1 MIEDGL
7 FEKFPCEAIFGMHNR
22 ANLPIGHFTV
32 RSGPM
37 MAGGAFFDICIIGTG
52 DHGAAGNRDRPA
64 NGRIAYCNRVADRSL
79 AIVPPSRERCGI
91 HDEGLDR

>member
-7 FEKFPCEAIFGMHNR
+7 FEKFPCEAIFGMDNR
-22 ANLPIGHFTV
+22 ANLLIGHFAV

-52 DHGAAGNRDRPA
+52 DHGARPETS
-64 NGRIAYCNRVADRSL
+64 IAPVIVASHI
-79 AIVPPSRERCGI
+79 AIA
-91 HDEGLDR
+91 L